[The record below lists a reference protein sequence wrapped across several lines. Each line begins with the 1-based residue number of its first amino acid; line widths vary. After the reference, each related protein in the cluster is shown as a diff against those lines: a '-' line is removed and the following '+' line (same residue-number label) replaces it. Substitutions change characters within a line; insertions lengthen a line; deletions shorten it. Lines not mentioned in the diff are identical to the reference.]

1 MKILITGAN
10 GFLGAIMV
18 DHLLENHEI
27 IRLGK
32 SYQNDI
38 AVDLSEEIPTLPNVD
53 LIVHAA
59 GKAHTIPK
67 SPEQEAEFFKI
78 NVEGT
83 RNLLHAIK
91 NPPKQMILISTV
103 AVYGDDVG
111 EGIDESSPLKGT
123 SPYAKSKIQAETIW
137 ENWANSHQV
146 NFLILRLPL
155 IVGPNPPGNLGA
167 MIKAIK
173 KGYYFRIGKGNARKS
188 MVLATDVARFIPD
201 WKDKKGIFN
210 LTDGIHPSLAD
221 FDDFLCQKMGRKC
234 FSIPELPIKY
244 LGKLGDVIPFFPINS
259 YRIQKLSSSLT
270 YSDSK
275 ARSELGWR
283 PLSVIG
289 NF

>member
-1 MKILITGAN
+1 MKILITGAS
-10 GFLGAIMV
+10 GFLGAIIA
-18 DHLLENHEI
+18 DLLSKNHEL

-32 SYQNDI
+32 SNKNEI
-38 AVDLSEEIPTLPNVD
+38 AIDLSEEIPTLPNVD

-67 SPEQEAEFFKI
+67 TQEEGAEFFKI

-83 RNLLHAIK
+83 KNLLKAVK
-91 NPPKQMILISTV
+91 SPPKQMILISTV
-103 AVYGDDVG
+103 AVYGDEFG
-111 EGIDESSPLKGT
+111 EGIDESSPLKGI
-123 SPYAKSKIQAETIW
+123 SPYARSKIQAEEIW

-155 IVGPNPPGNLGA
+155 IAGSNPPGNLGA

-188 MVLATDVARFIPD
+188 MVLATDVARFIPS
-201 WKDKKGIFN
+201 WENKKGIFN
-210 LTDGIHPSLAD
+210 LTDGVHPTLSDL
-221 FDDFLCQKMGRKC
+221 DDFLCQKMGRKC
-234 FSIPELPIKY
+234 VSIPELPIKY

-259 YRIQKLSSSLT
+259 YRIKKLSSSLT
-270 YSDSK
+270 FSDTK
-275 ARSELGWR
+275 AKSELGWS
-283 PLSVIG
+283 PFPVIG